1 MNVAQI
7 IEKVARDGVIL
18 TLSPVGTIT
27 ATGDEPAVDRWLP
40 TIRDNKSGILR
51 ELQREGRRA
60 KVLATLE
67 ADPALRYAVHV
78 DDASTDPVVV
88 VVGIRSV
95 ASFELEIPSRYYDA
109 LALLELIE
117 KHVGEQLES
126 T

>member
-1 MNVAQI
+1 MNVAEI

-67 ADPALRYAVHV
+67 ADPALRFAVHV

-117 KHVGEQLES
+117 KHVGERLAS

>member
-1 MNVAQI
+1 MNVAEI

-40 TIRDNKSGILR
+40 TIRNNKSGILR

-60 KVLATLE
+60 KVLATLG

>member
-1 MNVAQI
+1 MNVAEI

-40 TIRDNKSGILR
+40 TIRDNKPGILR
-51 ELQREGRRA
+51 ELQREGRRE
-60 KVLATLE
+60 KVVARLG

-117 KHVGEQLES
+117 KHVGERLAS